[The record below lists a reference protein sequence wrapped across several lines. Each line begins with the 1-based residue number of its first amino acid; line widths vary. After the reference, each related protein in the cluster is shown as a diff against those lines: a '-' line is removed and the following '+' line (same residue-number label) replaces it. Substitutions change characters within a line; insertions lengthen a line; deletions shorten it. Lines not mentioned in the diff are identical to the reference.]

1 MINDKE
7 VLRSKVL
14 DALDQLRPFLHAD
27 GGDMELVDITDD
39 AIVQVRMLGSCSDCS
54 MSQMTIKGGLEEAL
68 KMAAPELK
76 GVVAV
81 YTHENSLFSCW

>member
-1 MINDKE
+1 MINNKE

-81 YTHENSLFSCW
+81 

>member
-39 AIVQVRMLGSCSDCS
+39 AVVQVRMLGSCSDCS

-81 YTHENSLFSCW
+81 

>member
-1 MINDKE
+1 MINNKE
-7 VLRSKVL
+7 ELRSKVL
-14 DALDQLRPFLHAD
+14 VALDLLRPFLHAD
-27 GGDMELVDITDD
+27 GGDMELIDITDD
-39 AIVQVRMLGSCSDCS
+39 AIVQVRLLGSCSDCS

-81 YTHENSLFSCW
+81 

>member
-1 MINDKE
+1 MKNDKE
-7 VLRSKVL
+7 VLRIKVL

-27 GGDMELVDITDD
+27 GGDMELVDITED
-39 AIVQVRMLGSCSDCS
+39 AIVQVRMLGSCSYCS

-81 YTHENSLFSCW
+81 

>member
-1 MINDKE
+1 MIQNKE
-7 VLRSKVL
+7 ALRLKVL
-14 DALDQLRPFLHAD
+14 EALDQLRPFMHAD
-27 GGDMELVDITDD
+27 GGDMELIDITDD
-39 AIVQVRMLGSCSDCS
+39 AIVQVRLLGSCSDCS

-81 YTHENSLFSCW
+81 

>member
-1 MINDKE
+1 MKNEKE

-39 AIVQVRMLGSCSDCS
+39 AVVQVRMLGSCSDCS

-81 YTHENSLFSCW
+81 

>member
-1 MINDKE
+1 MIDKKI
-7 VLRSKVL
+7 LQNKVL
-14 DALDQLRPFLHAD
+14 EALDQLRPFLHAD

-39 AIVQVRMLGSCSDCS
+39 AIVQVRLIGSCSDCA
-54 MSQMTIKGGLEEAL
+54 MSAMTIKGGLEEAL

-81 YTHENSLFSCW
+81 

>member
-68 KMAAPELK
+68 KMAAPEIK

-81 YTHENSLFSCW
+81 